1 MRRLLTPLFILA
13 AMLTAC
19 TSAKEIAYLQDIDS
33 VQLNDITS
41 RYEAKI
47 QKDDLLSII
56 VSGPDKQV
64 VMPYNLTLTDNTT
77 TGGTY
82 NPETSTLPYLVD
94 NEGNINFPILGKIHV
109 EGMTR
114 TQLSQYLI
122 SEISKDVKD
131 PIVYVSFKNFKITI
145 LGEVRNPGTYNISS
159 EKLTIFQALGQ
170 AGDLTLSA
178 KRDDILL
185 IREIDGKNTYHRIDL
200 RSASLLNDDYYYMQQ
215 NDVLIIQPSAK
226 RITAATT
233 NTVTWSVIVSAI
245 SSLLA
250 ILSFVLPKITP
261 A

>member
-1 MRRLLTPLFILA
+1 
-13 AMLTAC
+13 MLTAC
-19 TSAKEIAYLQDIDS
+19 TSAKEISYLQDIDS
-33 VQLNDITS
+33 VHLNDITS

-64 VMPYNLTLTDNTT
+64 VMPYNLTLYDNTT
-77 TGGTY
+77 TGTY
-82 NPETSTLPYLVD
+82 NPENSTLPYLVD

-114 TQLSQYLI
+114 TQLAHYLM

-145 LGEVRNPGTYNISS
+145 LGEVKNPGTYNINS